1 MTFEAALVAELS
13 AVPELAGKIFPLS
26 ANGAPAPY
34 LVYVS
39 SNGLSAKGLDGYGT
53 GKDVAV
59 ELNIMTSTYSELK
72 MITASVLAILHTFE
86 KRQLGTDGPF
96 IQELTQQEPAEMY
109 EPLPKLNRCSIRFN
123 VYFKEELSWQIE
135 Q

>member
-39 SNGLSAKGLDGYGT
+39 SEGLPSKGLDGYGSSNN
-53 GKDVAV
+53 VAV
-59 ELNIMTSTYSELK
+59 MLNIMSYTYSGLK
-72 MITASVLAILHTFE
+72 KITAEVLAILHTFE
-86 KRQLGTDGPF
+86 KRQLGEGGPF
-96 IQELTQQEPAEMY
+96 IQELTHQEPVEGY
-109 EPLPKLNRCSIRFN
+109 EPLPKLNRCVIEFN
-123 VYFKEELSWQIE
+123 VYF
-135 Q
+135 